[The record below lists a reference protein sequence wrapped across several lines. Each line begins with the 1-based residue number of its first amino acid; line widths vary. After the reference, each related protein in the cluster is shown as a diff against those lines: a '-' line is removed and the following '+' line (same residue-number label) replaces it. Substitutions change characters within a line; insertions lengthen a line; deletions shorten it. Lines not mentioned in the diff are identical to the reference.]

1 MIDLKKNRL
10 AISHYAVKG
19 CHCCPTRHTTEECFD
34 CIFQDRMCDQVRH
47 VQTMMEEEIIPPCF
61 IGQPVYCTWGGTSRI
76 PPEFMEG
83 RVSMITQKAD
93 KSYSIRATFPHSH
106 QYTFTLDRIGKDYF
120 FDKQDA
126 NFEFTKQHVMWSED
140 QWAKAAKVKTDE
152 EFF

>member
-19 CHCCPTRHTTEECFD
+19 CHCNPTRHTTEECFD

-47 VQTMMEEEIIPPCF
+47 VQTMMEEGLIPPCF

-83 RVSMITQKAD
+83 RISMITQKAD
-93 KSYSIRATFPHSH
+93 KSYSIRATFQYSH

-126 NFEFTKQHVMWSED
+126 NFEFSRQRLIWDEN
-140 QWAKAAKVKTDE
+140 QRARAKTDE

>member
-19 CHCCPTRHTTEECFD
+19 CHKNPTSHTTEECFE

-47 VQTMMEEEIIPPCF
+47 VQTMMEEGLIPPCF
-61 IGQPVYCTWGGTSRI
+61 IGQPVYCVYRGLDRF
-76 PPEFMEG
+76 PPEFKEG
-83 RVSMITQKAD
+83 RVSMITQKVD
-93 KSYSIRATFPHSH
+93 KSYSIRATFQYSH
-106 QYTFTLDRIGKDYF
+106 QHTFTLEQIGKDYF

-126 NFEFTKQHVMWSED
+126 SFEFSKQRLIWDEN
-140 QWAKAAKVKTDE
+140 QRAKAKTDE

>member
-19 CHCCPTRHTTEECFD
+19 CHKNPTSHTTEECFD

-47 VQTMMEEEIIPPCF
+47 VQTMMEEGLIPPCF
-61 IGQPVYCTWGGTSRI
+61 IGQPVYCTWGGTSKI
-76 PPEFMEG
+76 PPEFVEG

-93 KSYSIRATFPHSH
+93 KSYSIRATFPHSY
-106 QYTFTLDRIGKDYF
+106 QDTFTLAQIGKDYY

-126 NFEFTKQHVMWSED
+126 NFEFSRQRLIWDEN
-140 QWAKAAKVKTDE
+140 QRAKAKTDE